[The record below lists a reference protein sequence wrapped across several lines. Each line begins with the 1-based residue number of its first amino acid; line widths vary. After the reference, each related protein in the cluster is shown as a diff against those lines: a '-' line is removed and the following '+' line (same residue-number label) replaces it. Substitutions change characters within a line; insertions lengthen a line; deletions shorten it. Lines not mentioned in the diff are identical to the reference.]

1 MSNPTI
7 QPGGTESSWSQAQPD
22 TASRARSVCT
32 VHCREGCAGQ
42 DRHLQL
48 LEGLQ
53 LCGGEVHR
61 AGSQVSLGQPAAVEQ
76 LPVLPQVLNPGHL

>member
-22 TASRARSVCT
+22 TASRPRSVCT
-32 VHCREGCAGQ
+32 VRSTDGCAVQ
-42 DRHLQL
+42 DPHLQL

-53 LCGGEVHR
+53 LCRGEVHR
-61 AGSQVSLGQPAAVEQ
+61 AGRQVLLGQPAAVKQ
-76 LPVLPQVLNPGHL
+76 LPVLPQVLHPGHL